1 MRYFHKIV
9 RQQIAWWFC
18 CLSFVTLAQTKTIT
32 PEAEVS
38 VLTCG
43 QGDDLYALFGHTA
56 LRIKDKSQNIDWVF
70 NYGMFDFDTP
80 HFYTKFVKGNLKYH
94 LDVDYYYDF
103 IRYYSYKNRT
113 VTEQKIHLSFEEKK
127 VIWDKLWEQL
137 YSDDRYYHYQFIEN
151 NCTTK
156 IVDLLQENTQYTLNT
171 DFESNNKTYREL
183 LNTYLHSAY
192 FPQLGIN
199 LIFGKKVDRD
209 NHLLFLPEQL
219 LQGVHFTPQL
229 EKTQEVLY
237 LSTVDRSGKISFDKW
252 IFFLALFILAWCA
265 KYASVR
271 KIYFVVASLLGTF
284 VLLVQLYSNH
294 MELNQNPMVFF
305 YNPLYLLAIFSFQ
318 NKKILF
324 SVISL
329 SSIISLFFLSLEAIY
344 ILLPLVILHIVFIVK
359 ERKAIQ

>member
-1 MRYFHKIV
+1 
-9 RQQIAWWFC
+9 
-18 CLSFVTLAQTKTIT
+18 
-32 PEAEVS
+32 
-38 VLTCG
+38 
-43 QGDDLYALFGHTA
+43 
-56 LRIKDKSQNIDWVF
+56 
-70 NYGMFDFDTP
+70 
-80 HFYTKFVKGNLKYH
+80 
-94 LDVDYYYDF
+94 
-103 IRYYSYKNRT
+103 
-113 VTEQKIHLSFEEKK
+113 
-127 VIWDKLWEQL
+127 
-137 YSDDRYYHYQFIEN
+137 
-151 NCTTK
+151 
-156 IVDLLQENTQYTLNT
+156 
-171 DFESNNKTYREL
+171 
-183 LNTYLHSAY
+183 
-192 FPQLGIN
+192 
-199 LIFGKKVDRD
+199 
-209 NHLLFLPEQL
+209 
-219 LQGVHFTPQL
+219 
-229 EKTQEVLY
+229 LY